1 MYTMGYYSA
10 IKRNTFE
17 SVLMSWMNLDH
28 IIQNEVSQEKDKYHI
43 LTHIYIESRKMVLMN
58 YREETNGRGER
69 EGEGVMYVES
79 NTETCIIM
87 C

>member
-1 MYTMGYYSA
+1 
-10 IKRNTFE
+10 
-17 SVLMSWMNLDH
+17 
-28 IIQNEVSQEKDKYHI
+28 
-43 LTHIYIESRKMVLMN
+43 MVLMN
-58 YREETNGRGER
+58 YREQTNGRGER